1 MSSGLSSMFSFFTW
15 TNTFYILIYLTSLS
29 DCEVSNFHSQMSS
42 SSSQRHS
49 EKYTTSFSEARA
61 SALQAAPPEP
71 SPCPK
76 GYVIDRFNNNEC
88 VKRFVS
94 IKNWYFILEMLRM
107 EKTNARFRG
116 FSLCNKSYFRNCFRS
131 HFDINLHFGCLQ
143 K

>member
-1 MSSGLSSMFSFFTW
+1 MKVEEGSKMSSGLSSMFSFFTW

-94 IKNWYFILEMLRM
+94 IKRY
-107 EKTNARFRG
+107 TNLFPLIKA
-116 FSLCNKSYFRNCFRS
+116 
-131 HFDINLHFGCLQ
+131 Q
-143 K
+143 

>member
-1 MSSGLSSMFSFFTW
+1 MRVEEGSQMSSGLSSMFSFFTW

-94 IKNWYFILEMLRM
+94 IWKFTISYIIPSELCYFAIGYILVTR
-107 EKTNARFRG
+107 
-116 FSLCNKSYFRNCFRS
+116 
-131 HFDINLHFGCLQ
+131 
-143 K
+143 

>member
-1 MSSGLSSMFSFFTW
+1 MNSVTGKNSKIKMRVEEGSQMSSGLSSMFSFFTW

-61 SALQAAPPEP
+61 SALQAPPPEP
-71 SPCPK
+71 SPCPS

-94 IKNWYFILEMLRM
+94 INFYLNRL
-107 EKTNARFRG
+107 
-116 FSLCNKSYFRNCFRS
+116 S
-131 HFDINLHFGCLQ
+131 
-143 K
+143 

>member
-1 MSSGLSSMFSFFTW
+1 MRIEEGSQMSSGLSSMFSFFTW

-71 SPCPK
+71 SPCPE

-94 IKNWYFILEMLRM
+94 IKIIWIHFLHLLRYN
-107 EKTNARFRG
+107 KISRYISNKAISNIG
-116 FSLCNKSYFRNCFRS
+116 F
-131 HFDINLHFGCLQ
+131 
-143 K
+143 

>member
-94 IKNWYFILEMLRM
+94 IKLYESI
-107 EKTNARFRG
+107 
-116 FSLCNKSYFRNCFRS
+116 S
-131 HFDINLHFGCLQ
+131 FDYSAINRIISFQVYHRLNIIVTGQ
-143 K
+143 

>member
-1 MSSGLSSMFSFFTW
+1 MRVEEGSQMSSGLSSMFSFFTW

-94 IKNWYFILEMLRM
+94 NKNFFFCKVELCWFFVYHIIL
-107 EKTNARFRG
+107 TNTVI
-116 FSLCNKSYFRNCFRS
+116 SYIA
-131 HFDINLHFGCLQ
+131 FDT
-143 K
+143 